1 MKVQEIIEMLKD
13 LSSDKYKKNVVKL
26 GIPEEDSIGVST
38 GEVRNIA
45 KKLQK
50 SNELAY
56 ELWKT
61 GYHEAKL
68 LAVLLFENKQITL
81 EDIKEL
87 MQDVYSWDLCDHIC
101 KNLIIKV
108 SDYEKLI
115 YQWCDVDEIYYKRA
129 AFTLIAS
136 TVTKNKKITMETIE
150 KFLDIIKHNSNDSR
164 QPIKKAVSWALR
176 EVGKKD
182 FVCQEKAILLAHE
195 LLDSDNKTQI
205 WIAKDAL
212 KELEK
217 LVQVEGRSRLISRD
231 SQMGNQVDK

>member
-1 MKVQEIIEMLKD
+1 MKVQEIIEILKD

-38 GEVRNIA
+38 GEVRNVA

-68 LAVLLFENKQITL
+68 LAVLIFENKKITL
-81 EDIKEL
+81 DDIKEL
-87 MQDVYSWDLCDHIC
+87 MKEVYSWDLCDHIC
-101 KNLIIKV
+101 KNLIIKI

-129 AFTLIAS
+129 TFTLIAS

-164 QPIKKAVSWALR
+164 EHVKKAVSWALR

-182 FVCQEKAILLAHE
+182 FECQERAILLAHE

-217 LVQVEGRSRLISRD
+217 LVQVEGRRRLISKD
-231 SQMGNQVDK
+231 SQMGNQADK

>member
-1 MKVQEIIEMLKD
+1 MKVQEIIEMLKE
-13 LSSDKYKKNVVKL
+13 LSSDKYKENVVKL

-38 GEVRNIA
+38 GEVRNVA

-68 LAVLLFENKQITL
+68 LAVLLFENKQITI

-108 SDYEKLI
+108 PSYESLI
-115 YQWCDVDEIYYKRA
+115 YQWCDVDEVYYKRA

-150 KFLDIIKHNSNDSR
+150 KFLDIVKHNSNDSR
-164 QPIKKAVSWALR
+164 LHIKKAVSWALR

-182 FVCQEKAILLAHE
+182 FACQEKAILLAHE

-231 SQMGNQVDK
+231 SKMGNQVDK